1 MIIRPCKKFKIWLLD
16 LLKSLRAFAY
26 AYANY
31 QNCIFYLLNVRSLVS
46 VEHYVAKLGVSFYF
60 KLRNLSN

>member
-1 MIIRPCKKFKIWLLD
+1 MRPF
-16 LLKSLRAFAY
+16 KSLRAFAY